1 METLILKD
9 TAEDIKK
16 AGKIL
21 KNGGLIAFPTETVYG
36 LGANGLDEA
45 AVSKVYKAKGRPS
58 DNPMILHISE
68 IDEIYGIT
76 DELSEDGKK
85 LTEAF
90 WPGPLTVVVK
100 RKEIV
105 PNTTTGGLDTV
116 GVRMPSDKVARALI
130 KAAGVPI
137 AAPSANLSGKPSPT
151 MAEHVIKDM
160 NGRIDG
166 IICGDKCQV
175 GIEST
180 VVSVVGDTPII
191 LRPGKITREDMSKV
205 LGKEVKIDP
214 ICGDKCQVGIESTV
228 VSVVGDTPIILR
240 PGKITREDMSK
251 VLGKEVKIDPAIE
264 ITEVKDVKD
273 KDFKPMAPGMKYRH
287 YAPDAEMLVIKGDEE
302 KVKDAIAHKKK
313 DLEDQGKKV
322 GVIMFG
328 SENFEKAAHDLFAD
342 LRKMDDE
349 NVDYIIAGAVK
360 SEGLGYAVM
369 NRMLKSAGYNVIK
382 V

>member
-9 TAEDIKK
+9 TEQDIKK
-16 AGKIL
+16 AGEIL

-45 AVSKVYKAKGRPS
+45 AVLKVYKAKGRPS
-58 DNPMILHISE
+58 DNPMILHIAEISE
-68 IDEIYGIT
+68 IYDIAE
-76 DELSEDGKK
+76 ELSEDGRK
-85 LTEAF
+85 LVESF

-100 RKEIV
+100 RKPIV
-105 PNTTTGGLDTV
+105 PDTTTGGLDTV
-116 GVRMPSDKVARALI
+116 GVRMPSDETARSLI

-166 IICGDKCQV
+166 IICGSKCQV

-180 VVSVVGDTPII
+180 VVSVVGDIPVI
-191 LRPGKITREDMSKV
+191 LRPGKITK
-205 LGKEVKIDP
+205 
-214 ICGDKCQVGIESTV
+214 
-228 VSVVGDTPIILR
+228 
-240 PGKITREDMSK
+240 EDMSK

-264 ITEVKDVKD
+264 ITEAKETK
-273 KDFKPMAPGMKYRH
+273 KHDFKPMAPGMKYRH
-287 YAPDAEMLVIKGDEE
+287 YAPEAEMLVIEGDED
-302 KVKDAIAHKKK
+302 KVKLEIVKQKKS
-313 DLEDQGKKV
+313 LEKQGKKV

-328 SENFEKAAHDLFAD
+328 SDNFEVAAHDLFAD

-349 NVDYIIAGAVK
+349 AVDYIIAGAVK

-369 NRMLKSAGYNVIK
+369 NRMLKSAGYNILK

>member
-1 METLILKD
+1 MKTLILKD
-9 TAEDIKK
+9 TIEDIKK
-16 AGKIL
+16 AGEIL

-58 DNPMILHISE
+58 DNPMILHISQ
-68 IDEIYGIT
+68 IDEIYDIA
-76 DELSEDGKK
+76 EEINEDCLK
-85 LTEAF
+85 LMEAF

-100 RKEIV
+100 RKKIV

-116 GVRMPSDKVARALI
+116 GIRMPSDKTARLLI
-130 KAAGVPI
+130 KEAGIPI

-151 MAEHVIKDM
+151 MPEHVIKDM

-166 IICGDKCQV
+166 IICGGKCQV

-180 VVSVVGDTPII
+180 VVLVTGDTPII
-191 LRPGKITREDMSKV
+191 LRPGKITKEDMK
-205 LGKEVKIDP
+205 
-214 ICGDKCQVGIESTV
+214 
-228 VSVVGDTPIILR
+228 
-240 PGKITREDMSK
+240 K

-264 ITEVKDVKD
+264 ITEIKNNKDQ
-273 KDFKPMAPGMKYRH
+273 DFRPMAPGMKYRH
-287 YAPDAEMLVIKGDEE
+287 YAPDAEMVVIEGPEE
-302 KVKDAIAHKKK
+302 KVKEEIKRREEKIKA
-313 DLEDQGKKV
+313 EGKKV
-322 GVIMFG
+322 GVIIFG
-328 SENFEKAAHDLFAD
+328 DENFEEAAHDLFAD

-349 NVDYIIAGAVK
+349 GVEYIIAGAVK

>member
-1 METLILKD
+1 MKH
-9 TAEDIKK
+9 
-16 AGKIL
+16 
-21 KNGGLIAFPTETVYG
+21 GGLIAFPTETVYG
-36 LGANGLDEA
+36 LGANGLDEE

-58 DNPMILHISE
+58 DNPMILHIAEISE
-68 IDEIYGIT
+68 IYDIAE
-76 DELSEDGKK
+76 ELSEDGRK
-85 LTEAF
+85 LVEAF

-100 RKEIV
+100 RKPIV
-105 PNTTTGGLDTV
+105 PDTTTGGLDTV
-116 GVRMPSDKVARALI
+116 GVRMPSDETARNLI

-166 IICGDKCQV
+166 IICGGKCQV

-180 VVSVVGDTPII
+180 VVSVVGDTPVI
-191 LRPGKITREDMSKV
+191 LRPGKITK
-205 LGKEVKIDP
+205 
-214 ICGDKCQVGIESTV
+214 
-228 VSVVGDTPIILR
+228 
-240 PGKITREDMSK
+240 EDMSK

-264 ITEVKDVKD
+264 ITNAKETKNH
-273 KDFKPMAPGMKYRH
+273 DFKPMAPGMKYRH
-287 YAPDAEMLVIKGDEE
+287 YAPEAEMLVIEGDED
-302 KVKDAIAHKKK
+302 KVKLEIAKQKES
-313 DLEDQGKKV
+313 LEKQGKKV

-328 SENFEKAAHDLFAD
+328 SDNFEVAAHDLFAD

-369 NRMLKSAGYNVIK
+369 NRMLKSAGYNILK

>member
-9 TAEDIKK
+9 TEQDIKK
-16 AGKIL
+16 AGEIL

-36 LGANGLDEA
+36 LGANGLDEE

-58 DNPMILHISE
+58 DNPMILHIAEISE
-68 IDEIYGIT
+68 IYDIAE
-76 DELSEDGKK
+76 ELSEDGRK
-85 LTEAF
+85 LVEAF

-100 RKEIV
+100 RKPIV
-105 PNTTTGGLDTV
+105 PDTTTGGLDTV
-116 GVRMPSDKVARALI
+116 GVRMPSDETARNLI

-166 IICGDKCQV
+166 IICGGKCQV

-180 VVSVVGDTPII
+180 VVSVVGDTPVI
-191 LRPGKITREDMSKV
+191 LRPGKITK
-205 LGKEVKIDP
+205 
-214 ICGDKCQVGIESTV
+214 
-228 VSVVGDTPIILR
+228 
-240 PGKITREDMSK
+240 EDMSK

-264 ITEVKDVKD
+264 ITNAKETKNH
-273 KDFKPMAPGMKYRH
+273 DFKPMAPGMKYRH
-287 YAPDAEMLVIKGDEE
+287 YAPEAEMLVIEGDED
-302 KVKDAIAHKKK
+302 KVK
-313 DLEDQGKKV
+313 LEITKQKESLEKQGKKV

-328 SENFEKAAHDLFAD
+328 SDNFEVAAHDLFAD

-369 NRMLKSAGYNVIK
+369 NRMLKSAGYNILK

>member
-9 TAEDIKK
+9 TEQDIKK
-16 AGKIL
+16 AGEIL

-36 LGANGLDEA
+36 LGANGLDEE

-58 DNPMILHISE
+58 DNPMILHIAEISE
-68 IDEIYGIT
+68 IYDIAE
-76 DELSEDGKK
+76 ELSEDGRK
-85 LTEAF
+85 LVEAF

-100 RKEIV
+100 RKPIV
-105 PNTTTGGLDTV
+105 PDTTTGGLDTV
-116 GVRMPSDKVARALI
+116 GVRMPSDETARNLI

-151 MAEHVIKDM
+151 MAEHVIKDI

-166 IICGDKCQV
+166 IICGGKCQV

-180 VVSVVGDTPII
+180 VVSVVGDTPVI
-191 LRPGKITREDMSKV
+191 LRPGKITK
-205 LGKEVKIDP
+205 
-214 ICGDKCQVGIESTV
+214 
-228 VSVVGDTPIILR
+228 
-240 PGKITREDMSK
+240 EDMSK

-264 ITEVKDVKD
+264 ITNAKETKNH
-273 KDFKPMAPGMKYRH
+273 DFKPMAPGMKYRH
-287 YAPDAEMLVIKGDEE
+287 YAPEAEMLVIEGDED
-302 KVKDAIAHKKK
+302 KVK
-313 DLEDQGKKV
+313 LEITKQKESLEKQGKKV

-328 SENFEKAAHDLFAD
+328 SDNFEVAAHDLFAD

-369 NRMLKSAGYNVIK
+369 NRMLKSAGYNILK

>member
-9 TAEDIKK
+9 TEQDIKK
-16 AGKIL
+16 AGEIL

-36 LGANGLDEA
+36 LGANGLDEE

-58 DNPMILHISE
+58 DNPMILHIAEISE
-68 IDEIYGIT
+68 IYDIAE
-76 DELSEDGKK
+76 ELSEDGRK
-85 LTEAF
+85 LVEAF

-100 RKEIV
+100 RKPIV
-105 PNTTTGGLDTV
+105 PDTTTGGLDTV
-116 GVRMPSDKVARALI
+116 GVRMPSDETARNLI

-151 MAEHVIKDM
+151 MAEHVIKDI

-166 IICGDKCQV
+166 IICGGKCQV

-180 VVSVVGDTPII
+180 VVSVVGDTPVI
-191 LRPGKITREDMSKV
+191 LRPGKITKEDMS
-205 LGKEVKIDP
+205 E
-214 ICGDKCQVGIESTV
+214 
-228 VSVVGDTPIILR
+228 
-240 PGKITREDMSK
+240 

-264 ITEVKDVKD
+264 ITNAKETKNH
-273 KDFKPMAPGMKYRH
+273 DFKPMAPGMKYRH
-287 YAPDAEMLVIKGDEE
+287 YAPEAEMLVIEGDED
-302 KVKDAIAHKKK
+302 KVK
-313 DLEDQGKKV
+313 LEITKQKESLEKQGKKV

-328 SENFEKAAHDLFAD
+328 SDNFEVAAHDLFAD

-369 NRMLKSAGYNVIK
+369 NRMLKSAGYNILK

>member
-9 TAEDIKK
+9 TEQDIKK
-16 AGKIL
+16 AGEIL

-36 LGANGLDEA
+36 LGANGLDEE

-58 DNPMILHISE
+58 DNPMILHIAEISE
-68 IDEIYGIT
+68 IYDIAE
-76 DELSEDGKK
+76 ELSEDGRK
-85 LTEAF
+85 LVEAF

-100 RKEIV
+100 RKPIV
-105 PNTTTGGLDTV
+105 PDTTTGGLDTV
-116 GVRMPSDKVARALI
+116 GVRMPSDETARNLI

-166 IICGDKCQV
+166 IICGGKCQV

-180 VVSVVGDTPII
+180 VVSVVGDTPVI
-191 LRPGKITREDMSKV
+191 LRPGKITK
-205 LGKEVKIDP
+205 
-214 ICGDKCQVGIESTV
+214 
-228 VSVVGDTPIILR
+228 
-240 PGKITREDMSK
+240 EDMSK

-264 ITEVKDVKD
+264 ITNAKETKNH
-273 KDFKPMAPGMKYRH
+273 DFKPMAPGMKYRH
-287 YAPDAEMLVIKGDEE
+287 YAPEAEMLVIEGDED
-302 KVKDAIAHKKK
+302 KVKLEIAKQKES
-313 DLEDQGKKV
+313 LEKQGKKV

-328 SENFEKAAHDLFAD
+328 SDNFEVAAHDLFAD

-369 NRMLKSAGYNVIK
+369 NRMLKSAGYNILK

>member
-9 TAEDIKK
+9 TEQDIKK
-16 AGKIL
+16 AGEIL

-36 LGANGLDEA
+36 LGANGLDEE

-58 DNPMILHISE
+58 DNPMILHIAEISE
-68 IDEIYGIT
+68 IYDIAE
-76 DELSEDGKK
+76 ELSEDGRK
-85 LTEAF
+85 LVEAF

-100 RKEIV
+100 RKPIV
-105 PNTTTGGLDTV
+105 PDTTTGGLDTV
-116 GVRMPSDKVARALI
+116 GVRMPSDETARNLI

-166 IICGDKCQV
+166 IICGGKCQV

-180 VVSVVGDTPII
+180 VVSVVGDAPVI
-191 LRPGKITREDMSKV
+191 LRPGKITK
-205 LGKEVKIDP
+205 
-214 ICGDKCQVGIESTV
+214 
-228 VSVVGDTPIILR
+228 
-240 PGKITREDMSK
+240 EDMSK

-264 ITEVKDVKD
+264 ITNAKETKNH
-273 KDFKPMAPGMKYRH
+273 DFKPMAPGMKYRH
-287 YAPDAEMLVIKGDEE
+287 YAPEAEMLVIEGDED
-302 KVKDAIAHKKK
+302 KVKLEIAKQKES
-313 DLEDQGKKV
+313 LEKQGKKV

-328 SENFEKAAHDLFAD
+328 SDNFEVAAHDLFAD

-369 NRMLKSAGYNVIK
+369 NRMLKSAGYNILK

>member
-1 METLILKD
+1 MKTLILKD
-9 TAEDIKK
+9 TIEDIKK

-58 DNPMILHISE
+58 DNPMILHISQ
-68 IDEIYGIT
+68 IDEIYDIA
-76 DELSEDGKK
+76 EEINEDCLK
-85 LTEAF
+85 LMEAF

-100 RKEIV
+100 RKKIV

-116 GVRMPSDKVARALI
+116 GIRMPSDKTARLLI
-130 KAAGVPI
+130 KEAGIPI

-151 MAEHVIKDM
+151 MPEHVIKDM

-166 IICGDKCQV
+166 IICGGKCQV

-180 VVSVVGDTPII
+180 VVLVTGDTPII
-191 LRPGKITREDMSKV
+191 LRPGKITKEDMK
-205 LGKEVKIDP
+205 
-214 ICGDKCQVGIESTV
+214 
-228 VSVVGDTPIILR
+228 
-240 PGKITREDMSK
+240 K

-264 ITEVKDVKD
+264 ITEIKNNKDQ
-273 KDFKPMAPGMKYRH
+273 DFRPMAPGMKYRH
-287 YAPDAEMLVIKGDEE
+287 YAPDAEMVVIEGPKE
-302 KVKDAIAHKKK
+302 KVKEEIKHREEKIKA
-313 DLEDQGKKV
+313 EGKKV
-322 GVIMFG
+322 GVIIFG
-328 SENFEKAAHDLFAD
+328 DENFEEAAHDLFAD

-349 NVDYIIAGAVK
+349 GVEYIIAGAVK

>member
-1 METLILKD
+1 MKTLILKD
-9 TAEDIKK
+9 TIEDIKK

-58 DNPMILHISE
+58 DNPMILHISQ
-68 IDEIYGIT
+68 IDEIYDIA
-76 DELSEDGKK
+76 EEINEDCLK
-85 LTEAF
+85 LMEAF

-100 RKEIV
+100 RKKIV

-116 GVRMPSDKVARALI
+116 GIRMPSDKTARLLI
-130 KAAGVPI
+130 KEAGIPI

-151 MAEHVIKDM
+151 MPEHVIKDM

-166 IICGDKCQV
+166 IICGGKCQV

-180 VVSVVGDTPII
+180 VVLVTGDTPII
-191 LRPGKITREDMSKV
+191 LRPGKITKEDMK
-205 LGKEVKIDP
+205 
-214 ICGDKCQVGIESTV
+214 
-228 VSVVGDTPIILR
+228 
-240 PGKITREDMSK
+240 K

-264 ITEVKDVKD
+264 ITEIKNNKDQ
-273 KDFKPMAPGMKYRH
+273 DFRPMAPGMKYRH
-287 YAPDAEMLVIKGDEE
+287 YAPDAEMVVIEGPEE
-302 KVKDAIAHKKK
+302 KVKEEIKRREEKIKA
-313 DLEDQGKKV
+313 EGKKV
-322 GVIMFG
+322 GVIIFG
-328 SENFEKAAHDLFAD
+328 DENFEEAAHDLFAD

-349 NVDYIIAGAVK
+349 GVEYIIAGAVK

>member
-1 METLILKD
+1 MKTLILKD
-9 TAEDIKK
+9 TIEDIKK

-58 DNPMILHISE
+58 DNPMILHISQ
-68 IDEIYGIT
+68 IDEIYDIA
-76 DELSEDGKK
+76 EEINEDCLK
-85 LTEAF
+85 LMEAF

-100 RKEIV
+100 RKKIV

-116 GVRMPSDKVARALI
+116 GIRMPSDKTARLLI
-130 KAAGVPI
+130 KEAGIPI

-151 MAEHVIKDM
+151 MPEHVIKDM

-166 IICGDKCQV
+166 IICGGKCQV

-180 VVSVVGDTPII
+180 VVLVTGDTPII
-191 LRPGKITREDMSKV
+191 LRPGKITKEDMK
-205 LGKEVKIDP
+205 
-214 ICGDKCQVGIESTV
+214 
-228 VSVVGDTPIILR
+228 
-240 PGKITREDMSK
+240 K

-264 ITEVKDVKD
+264 ITEIKNNKDQ
-273 KDFKPMAPGMKYRH
+273 DFRPMAPGMKYRH
-287 YAPDAEMLVIKGDEE
+287 YAPDAEMVVIEGPEE
-302 KVKDAIAHKKK
+302 KVKEEIKRRKEKIKA
-313 DLEDQGKKV
+313 EGKKV
-322 GVIMFG
+322 GVIIFG
-328 SENFEKAAHDLFAD
+328 DENFEEAAHDLFAD

-349 NVDYIIAGAVK
+349 GVEYIIAGAVK

>member
-214 ICGDKCQVGIESTV
+214 
-228 VSVVGDTPIILR
+228 
-240 PGKITREDMSK
+240 
-251 VLGKEVKIDPAIE
+251 AIE

-313 DLEDQGKKV
+313 DLEEQGKKV

>member
-1 METLILKD
+1 MKTLILKD
-9 TAEDIKK
+9 TIEDIKK

-58 DNPMILHISE
+58 DNPMILHISQ
-68 IDEIYGIT
+68 IDEIYDIA
-76 DELSEDGKK
+76 EEINEDCLK
-85 LTEAF
+85 LMEAF

-100 RKEIV
+100 RKKIV

-116 GVRMPSDKVARALI
+116 GIRMPSDKTARLLI
-130 KAAGVPI
+130 KEAGIPI

-151 MAEHVIKDM
+151 MPEHVIKDM

-166 IICGDKCQV
+166 IICGGKCQV

-180 VVSVVGDTPII
+180 VVLVTGDTPII
-191 LRPGKITREDMSKV
+191 LRPGKITKEDMK
-205 LGKEVKIDP
+205 
-214 ICGDKCQVGIESTV
+214 
-228 VSVVGDTPIILR
+228 
-240 PGKITREDMSK
+240 K

-264 ITEVKDVKD
+264 ITEIKNNKDQ
-273 KDFKPMAPGMKYRH
+273 DFRPMAPGMKYRH
-287 YAPDAEMLVIKGDEE
+287 YAPDAEMVVIEGPKE
-302 KVKDAIAHKKK
+302 KVKEEIKRRKEKIKA
-313 DLEDQGKKV
+313 EGKKV
-322 GVIMFG
+322 GVIIFG
-328 SENFEKAAHDLFAD
+328 DENFEEAAHDLFAD

-349 NVDYIIAGAVK
+349 GVEYIIAGAVK

>member
-9 TAEDIKK
+9 TEQDIKK
-16 AGKIL
+16 AGEIL

-36 LGANGLDEA
+36 LGANGLDEE

-58 DNPMILHISE
+58 DNPMILHIAEISE
-68 IDEIYGIT
+68 IYDIAE
-76 DELSEDGKK
+76 ELSEDGRK
-85 LTEAF
+85 LVEAF

-100 RKEIV
+100 RKPIV
-105 PNTTTGGLDTV
+105 PDTTTGCLDTV
-116 GVRMPSDKVARALI
+116 GVRMPSDETARNLI

-166 IICGDKCQV
+166 IICGGKCQV

-180 VVSVVGDTPII
+180 VVSVVGDTPVI
-191 LRPGKITREDMSKV
+191 LRPGKITK
-205 LGKEVKIDP
+205 
-214 ICGDKCQVGIESTV
+214 
-228 VSVVGDTPIILR
+228 
-240 PGKITREDMSK
+240 EDMSK

-264 ITEVKDVKD
+264 ITNAKETKNH
-273 KDFKPMAPGMKYRH
+273 DFKPMAPGMKYRH
-287 YAPDAEMLVIKGDEE
+287 YAPEAEMLVIEGDED
-302 KVKDAIAHKKK
+302 KVK
-313 DLEDQGKKV
+313 LEITKQKESLEKQGKKV

-328 SENFEKAAHDLFAD
+328 SDNFEVAAHDLFAD

-369 NRMLKSAGYNVIK
+369 NRMLKSAGYNILK